1 MKSRRKVV
9 GLHAVESVL
18 DVGPDRIVQVW
29 VDASRADG
37 RLSRLL
43 ERFADAGIRIQ
54 ETPKHQLDAMA
65 DRQAHQGVVI
75 EYLAPDELSEDDLD
89 DALERLDRPPLLLVL
104 DHVQDP
110 HNLGACLRSADAAGV
125 DGVISTRDQSV
136 GITPVVS
143 KVASGAADT
152 MPYYRVTNLARTLKA
167 LKDRGVWVVGAAGEA
182 ELSYHQADLTGG
194 LAIVMGAEGKGL
206 RRLTRE
212 NCDFL
217 VKIPMFG
224 TVGSLNVSVATGV
237 LLFEAVRQRKAK

>member
-18 DVGPDRIVQVW
+18 ETGPDRIVQVW

-37 RLSRLL
+37 RLTRFL
-43 ERFADAGIRIQ
+43 ERFANAGIRVQ
-54 ETPKHQLDAMA
+54 ETPKHRLDAMA

-75 EYLAPDELSEDDLD
+75 EYLAPDELGENDLEE
-89 DALERLDRPPLLLVL
+89 ALERLGRPPLLLVL

-143 KVASGAADT
+143 KVACGAADT
-152 MPYYRVTNLARTLKA
+152 MPYYRVTNLARTLKG
-167 LKDRGVWVVGAAGEA
+167 LKERGVWVVGAAGEA
-182 ELSYHQADLTGG
+182 ELSYHAADLTGG
-194 LAIVMGAEGKGL
+194 LALVMGAEGKGL

-224 TVGSLNVSVATGV
+224 TVGSLNVSVATGI
-237 LLFEAVRQRKAK
+237 LLFEAVRQRKPK